1 MARWGRE
8 LLLPPVCCGCGR
20 ESVGDGVLCLPCI
33 ELARSARV
41 KPPCPRGLEEIA
53 CGPEVVAPVRALVHA
68 LKYSGVRKAAPQL
81 VELASEMI
89 HENFFPMG
97 AVLVPIPLHPH
108 RKRERGY
115 NQSELLARQW
125 SRLRGVA
132 IGDAWVRRLRETG
145 TQTRLSAS
153 ERAENL
159 HGAFEPTRHFRP
171 GVPIVL
177 VDDVLTTGSTLSA
190 CAARLL
196 AAGAPSVRGLC
207 VAWAGEA

>member
-8 LLLPPVCCGCGR
+8 LLLPAVCCSCGR
-20 ESVGDGVLCLPCI
+20 ECIEDGVLCAPCI
-33 ELARSARV
+33 ELARGAKV
-41 KPPCPRGLEEIA
+41 DPPCPRGLEEIA

-81 VELASEMI
+81 VELASGMVPET
-89 HENFFPMG
+89 FFPTG

-115 NQSELLARQW
+115 NQSELIAHQW
-125 SRLRGVA
+125 AHRRGMTVERT
-132 IGDAWVRRLRETG
+132 WVRRLRETG
-145 TQTRLSAS
+145 TQTRLSALQ
-153 ERAENL
+153 RAENL
-159 HGAFEPTRHFRP
+159 LGAFEVTRAFRP

-177 VDDVLTTGSTLSA
+177 VDDVLTTGSTLTA

-196 AAGAPSVRGLC
+196 AAGAPSVRGVC